1 MTIMI
6 DRDPFYETPF
16 GQAYLGDARTILAE
30 IPSDSV
36 NLIMTSPPFALERKK
51 EYGNVDAK
59 DYIKWFIEFAVQFK
73 RILRE
78 DGSLVIDIGGTW
90 NKGTPTRSLYHFELL
105 IALVKYVGFYLAQE
119 FYWLNPSKLPTPA
132 EWVTVRRIRVKDA
145 VDPVWWL
152 SKTPWPKADNRTVL
166 WPYSQAMEDLLER
179 GYKAKLRPSG
189 HDISDKFSR
198 RHDGA
203 IPPNLLPIPNTESN
217 SYYQT
222 RCRSE
227 GLAIHP
233 ARFPAGLPQFFIEF
247 LTEEGDLIVD
257 PFAGSNV
264 TGEVAERLRRRW
276 IAIEIIE
283 EYLEGSKFR
292 FEAIGLQ
299 LPMFANQPTKVLREE
314 DQIAAE
320 PTSREIPPEQMT
332 ANDNPYY
339 LEQLTKAVFQAGFS
353 RKIIHD
359 KWTNFE
365 KAFDDFDIEAVAG
378 YDEQDVDRL
387 LADDSIVRNQRKI
400 RATIHNAR
408 VMQELIA
415 EHGSFYTYL
424 RSLDELDYA
433 DLCKELRQRFRNLG
447 PASVSVFLRNIN
459 EEVQDSE
466 QQG

>member
-1 MTIMI
+1 
-6 DRDPFYETPF
+6 
-16 GQAYLGDARTILAE
+16 
-30 IPSDSV
+30 
-36 NLIMTSPPFALERKK
+36 
-51 EYGNVDAK
+51 
-59 DYIKWFIEFAVQFK
+59 
-73 RILRE
+73 
-78 DGSLVIDIGGTW
+78 
-90 NKGTPTRSLYHFELL
+90 
-105 IALVKYVGFYLAQE
+105 
-119 FYWLNPSKLPTPA
+119 
-132 EWVTVRRIRVKDA
+132 
-145 VDPVWWL
+145 
-152 SKTPWPKADNRTVL
+152 
-166 WPYSQAMEDLLER
+166 MEDLLER